1 MLLNH
6 CVINVVEMSDEIT
19 LKGSFS
25 IEDDKLFFWIEWDEN
40 NPLFAEFFECYS
52 FTAHIVHD
60 NKSGIAYTCFNCH
73 FVNLQYTAFDR
84 FFLKKIPVGGEK
96 NIAVECESWIEGVCV
111 DDLESKF
118 WNAVCFHFDFS
129 EPWFPDSD
137 IDKQISV
144 SENETLCFQ
153 VAKHT
158 ESKLFPRSVVEK
170 FNSRIVYRTTNGKFS
185 TKEALHVGVVL
196 QTLLRYTS
204 SIPLPPPSMEFLVES
219 SEESS
224 SNEKHL
230 LYHGTFGIKGVS
242 ERPTT
247 NQYWEMPDNMK
258 SLNVESSVPKWFS
271 FCQNR
276 DKFNA
281 VVNYCRSQNTTFID
295 ERIVDLTMV
304 FDRLSQQIVS
314 PSMDEEAFKKFLED
328 VSEFGE
334 TRSSGVFSKVR
345 IRGALHMLNSES
357 LKGRLLAVFTD
368 LDADLFE
375 KGDEIDVDGSENLR
389 KNHRAIAEYLLALR
403 HADAHSRFVDVSKL
417 PGEFCFS
424 DVLEIITEANRYCI
438 DKYAFGR

>member
-1 MLLNH
+1 M
-6 CVINVVEMSDEIT
+6 
-19 LKGSFS
+19 
-25 IEDDKLFFWIEWDEN
+25 
-40 NPLFAEFFECYS
+40 
-52 FTAHIVHD
+52 
-60 NKSGIAYTCFNCH
+60 
-73 FVNLQYTAFDR
+73 
-84 FFLKKIPVGGEK
+84 KKIPVGGEK

-111 DDLESKF
+111 DGLESKF

-276 DKFNA
+276 NMFSA
-281 VVNYCRSQNTTFID
+281 VVNYCRSQNTSFID
-295 ERIVDLTMV
+295 EKIVDLTMV
-304 FDRLSQQIVS
+304 FDRLSQHIVS
-314 PSMDEEAFKKFLED
+314 PSMEEEAFKKFLDD

-334 TRSSGVFSKVR
+334 IRSNGVFPKDR

-368 LDADLFE
+368 LDAGLFE
-375 KGDEIDVDGSENLR
+375 RGDEIDVDGSGNLR
-389 KNHRAIAEYLLALR
+389 KKHRAVAVYLLNLR
-403 HADAHSRFVDVSKL
+403 HSDAHSGFVDVSKL
-417 PGEFCFS
+417 PGEFCFD
-424 DVLEIITEANRYCI
+424 DVLEIITAANRYCI